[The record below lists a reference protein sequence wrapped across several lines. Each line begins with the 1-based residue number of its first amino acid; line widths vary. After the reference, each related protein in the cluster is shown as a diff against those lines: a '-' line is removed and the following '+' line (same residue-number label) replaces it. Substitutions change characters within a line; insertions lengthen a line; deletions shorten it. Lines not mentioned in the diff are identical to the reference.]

1 MRDRQVKQIFRT
13 HPRYHRLDMEFD
25 GAEPRLG
32 NTKSMHEH
40 AANVGTKDDYGV
52 AALHG
57 ATASV
62 HEVIVRLLLEHA
74 VDVNAKDNR
83 RETALHRAATS
94 GLWRMPTRRITTE
107 TALHMAVESE
117 AVVRVLLEH
126 TADVTAK
133 DNNHYCVRAHGVF
146 WLA

>member
-1 MRDRQVKQIFRT
+1 
-13 HPRYHRLDMEFD
+13 
-25 GAEPRLG
+25 
-32 NTKSMHEH
+32 MHEH
-40 AANVGTKDDYGV
+40 AANANTKDDYGV

-62 HEVIVRLLLEHA
+62 HEVIVRLLLKHA
-74 VDVNAKDNR
+74 VDVDAKDNR

-94 GLWRMPTRRITTE
+94 GLWRMSTRRITTE
-107 TALHMAVESE
+107 TALHMAVENE

-133 DNNHYCVRAHGVF
+133 DNNRYCVRTHGVF
-146 WLA
+146 WFV